1 MKLDWLSGL
10 SGDDVKERKE
20 MVRSARPTLNVL
32 KNILEKKKEIAYSR
46 MWSQKSYDS
55 PAWPAMQAD
64 ILGELRTLNYVIEL
78 LDQEE
83 K

>member
-1 MKLDWLSGL
+1 MKLDWLAGL
-10 SGDDVKERKE
+10 TGDELKERKD

-32 KNILEKKKEIAYSR
+32 KNILEKKKEIAYNR
-46 MWSQKSYDS
+46 MWSQTSYES
-55 PAWPAMQAD
+55 PAWASLQAD

-78 LDQEE
+78 LDQED